1 MLGIDALGA
10 LALGDVP
17 AGTPE
22 TSLPSKWHAPLSEP
36 VRQRIAP
43 TLAVALIASGATVPP
58 IAPFPETV
66 TESRW
71 HQPWSE
77 PVVKSRPRLAEAH
90 QQFLAWQP
98 APSPFVATGWFN
110 WLAEPVRT
118 RPALPAGHRPFLAPD
133 PLPRVS
139 FGWWAALSEPVR
151 VRPALPA
158 PEQHVFAF
166 DPVPFVKIDWF
177 APFSEPARV
186 RPAVLVPAPEQQFQP
201 FDEDII
207 FLDRWFAWWSDP
219 VRIKPALG
227 AGSQQV
233 LAFDPQP
240 FPFLGGG
247 GGWYLPDPTRRP
259 GSSDPSERAVTPVFD
274 GLRSAVRDG
283 SPENEPARPK
293 VRKPGAPRKIT
304 PAATPPTFADTIG
317 AQQPARLVDVLGS
330 AFVPQIGQPQS
341 PAVDLY
347 VPPARPA
354 PVVRSIAPPIIDAA
368 ADHVDALDAM
378 EALHAL
384 DVLEQQERAAL
395 IVALFATSSPSS

>member
-10 LALGDVP
+10 LSLGDVP
-17 AGTPE
+17 AGTQE
-22 TSLPSKWHAPLSEP
+22 TSLPSKWFAPLSEP

-43 TLAVALIASGATVPP
+43 ALAVALIASGATVPP

-98 APSPFVATGWFN
+98 APSPFVATGWSN

-118 RPALPAGHRPFLAPD
+118 KPALPAGHQQVLAPD
-133 PLPRVS
+133 PFPKVS
-139 FGWWAALSEPVR
+139 FSWFGWLPEPVR
-151 VRPALPA
+151 VRPALPV
-158 PEQHVFAF
+158 PEQHAFAF

-177 APFSEPARV
+177 APFAEPVRA
-186 RPAVLVPAPEQQFQP
+186 RPAVLVPTPEQQFQP

-207 FLDRWFAWWSDP
+207 FVDRWFAWWSEP

-227 AGSQQV
+227 APHQQV

-247 GGWYLPDPTRRP
+247 GGWLKKPP
-259 GSSDPSERAVTPVFD
+259 GD
-274 GLRSAVRDG
+274 
-283 SPENEPARPK
+283 EPARPK
-293 VRKPGAPRKIT
+293 VRKPGSSRQVE
-304 PAATPPTFADTIG
+304 PAVEPPTFADTIA
-317 AQQPARLVDVLGS
+317 AQQPARLADVLGS
-330 AFVPQIGQPQS
+330 AFLPQLDSLAS
-341 PAVDLY
+341 PALDLY
-347 VPPARPA
+347 APPQRPAVPA
-354 PVVRSIAPPIIDAA
+354 PVVPRAVTDAA

-384 DVLEQQERAAL
+384 DVLEQQEREAVIAML
-395 IVALFATSSPSS
+395 LHFANSENV